1 MCGGGGSLQAKYL
14 VLCCCNRDSLK
25 FDMQHDYV
33 LKKWN
38 FDLLTLSP
46 GSGWGSGGGG
56 RGSACKQ
63 TIWYLGAAIVILLNL
78 MCNMTMF

>member
-1 MCGGGGSLQAKYL
+1 MGGSLQAKYL

-46 GSGWGSGGGG
+46 GSGWGSGGGVG
-56 RGSACKQ
+56 GLHANKLFGTLVLQS
-63 TIWYLGAAIVILLNL
+63 
-78 MCNMTMF
+78 